1 MSNAADAT
9 SKSAIALKAAGFKRI
24 PSWWVT
30 DEQLELIRY
39 MAKQNLEEINAIR
52 LHAHSSD
59 ADKQMQMEL
68 AWKTKENGD
77 GR

>member
-1 MSNAADAT
+1 MSNSADAT
-9 SKSAIALKAAGFKRI
+9 SKSAVALKAAGFKRI

-39 MAKQNLEEINAIR
+39 MAKQNLDTINAIR
-52 LHAHSSD
+52 VQAHNSD
-59 ADKQMQMEL
+59 ADKQQQMDL
-68 AWKTKENGD
+68 AWYIKENGD